1 MSKSS
6 PFLVEYYES
15 ADGADDL
22 RMLAQSNPAPALDRR
37 KLIVK
42 HLNENFAAL
51 SVAPSE
57 RDLRDQARFAA
68 GECDP
73 RQADWLLRLYA
84 YSIRARSKEALWE

>member
-22 RMLAQSNPAPALDRR
+22 LALTQSNPALALDRR

-51 SVAPSE
+51 NVTPSDQ
-57 RDLRDQARFAA
+57 DLREQERFAA
-68 GECDP
+68 GLSEP
-73 RQADWLLRLYA
+73 REMAWLLRLYA
-84 YSIRARSKEALWE
+84 YSIRARAKASLWE